1 MRRII
6 TMGFA
11 SVVCAAALALPTAS
25 AAQNPPAGR
34 AGRQPADQLSPRD
47 VADMLDAYAVV
58 QAQDNLQLNDTQY
71 GQFVTRLRRL
81 QQTRRQNQQARN
93 QMLGEIRR
101 LLNPPPSA
109 APQGGPAFDEV
120 ALRDRLKA
128 LRELDERSAAEVRK
142 AYDALD
148 EVMDARQQARFRLF
162 EEQLERR
169 KLDLLMRARQ
179 AARRGGSESRIPD
192 R

>member
-1 MRRII
+1 M
-6 TMGFA
+6 TMCFGSGLFLA
-11 SVVCAAALALPTAS
+11 VLALPAAS
-25 AAQNPPAGR
+25 GAQAPPGGNRANRAA
-34 AGRQPADQLSPRD
+34 ADQLSPRD

-58 QAQDNLQLNDTQY
+58 QAQDNLQLNDNQY
-71 GQFVTRLRRL
+71 GQFVTRLRKL

-109 APQGGPAFDEV
+109 TPQAGTGLDE
-120 ALRDRLKA
+120 AGLRDRLKA
-128 LRELDERSAAEVRK
+128 LRELDERAAGEIRR
-142 AYDALD
+142 AYDSLD

-179 AARRGGSESRIPD
+179 SARRGGGGGIPHP
-192 R
+192 